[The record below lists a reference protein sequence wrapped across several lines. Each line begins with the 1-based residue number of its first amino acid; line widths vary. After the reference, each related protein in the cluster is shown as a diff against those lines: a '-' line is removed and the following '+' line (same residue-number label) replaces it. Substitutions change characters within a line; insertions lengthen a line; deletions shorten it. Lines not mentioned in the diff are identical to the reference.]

1 MTSTQIENKKEYKNN
16 KDQMTFF
23 SEDEFGE
30 LAELSDNDIDDRGK
44 NLKFPEFDDITV
56 STKTFI
62 VNTSTIL
69 DIDKLFNTLP
79 ITEYIVVPKRR
90 GRKKKNEKVDPN
102 KDIASG
108 CIITLKYL
116 DKLRGVDLKKKKIN
130 PDKKKRGSY
139 FRNSVTVVMIIDGKK
154 INFKVS
160 RNGKFQMTGCKF
172 DEQAERCVKFVWN
185 YIQDKE
191 GIYTLNEKH
200 KMDIIFIPAMRN
212 IDFGLGFLVDREK
225 LDEYFNIYTDFH
237 SLLETSFG
245 YTGVNI
251 KIPVTDSILD
261 LKLKKFT
268 YDVATNTWSSL
279 QKVGYET
286 YLNTLSDKDRNK
298 KLTQKRYNTF
308 LVFHSGKIIMSGLHR
323 DFQAPVY
330 YKFLDIIRECYNHI
344 EERLDS

>member
-1 MTSTQIENKKEYKNN
+1 MTLIPIETKKEYKNN
-16 KDQMTFF
+16 KNQLTYL
-23 SEDEFGE
+23 SENEID
-30 LAELSDNDIDDRGK
+30 ELSDNDRGK

-69 DIDKLFNTLP
+69 DIDKLFNILP
-79 ITEYIVVPKRR
+79 ITEYIVIPKRR

-102 KDIASG
+102 KHIDSG

-116 DKLRGVDLKKKKIN
+116 DKLRGVDLKKKKN
-130 PDKKKRGSY
+130 EDNNDKKKRGSY

-172 DEQAERCVKFVWN
+172 DEQAERCVKFVWD
-185 YIQDKE
+185 YIKNKK
-191 GIYTLNEKH
+191 GIYTLKEKD

-251 KIPVTDSILD
+251 KIPVTNSILD

-268 YDVATNTWSSL
+268 YDLASDTWSSL
-279 QKVGYET
+279 QKVGYDT

-330 YKFLDIIRECYNHI
+330 YKFLDIIRECYNQI

>member
-1 MTSTQIENKKEYKNN
+1 MISSQILTKKEYQTN
-16 KDQMTFF
+16 KEQFIY
-23 SEDEFGE
+23 SEDEKTE
-30 LAELSDNDIDDRGK
+30 LAELSDNDSGK
-44 NLKFPEFDDITV
+44 NLKFQEFDDIVV

-62 VNTSTIL
+62 VNTSMTL
-69 DIDKLFNTLP
+69 DIDKLFDILP
-79 ITEYIVVPKRR
+79 ISEYIVVPKRR

-102 KDIASG
+102 KDIPSG

-116 DKLRGVDLKKKKIN
+116 DKLRGVDLKKKKVN

-139 FRNSVTVVMIIDGKK
+139 FRNSDTVVMIIDGKK

-172 DEQAERCVKFVWN
+172 DEQAERCVKVIWD
-185 YIQDKE
+185 YIKDKKD
-191 GIYTLNEKH
+191 IYSLHEKD

-212 IDFGLGFLVDREK
+212 IDFSLGFLVDREK

-268 YDVATNTWSSL
+268 YDVDTDSWSSL
-279 QKVGYET
+279 QKVGYGT
-286 YLNTLSDKDRNK
+286 YLDTLSEKDRSK
-298 KLTQKRYNTF
+298 KLNQKRYNTF
-308 LVFHSGKIIMSGLHR
+308 LVFHSGKIIQSGLHR
-323 DFQAPVY
+323 DFQKPVY
-330 YKFLDIIRECYNHI
+330 YKFLDIIRECYNQI
-344 EERLDS
+344 EERLDN